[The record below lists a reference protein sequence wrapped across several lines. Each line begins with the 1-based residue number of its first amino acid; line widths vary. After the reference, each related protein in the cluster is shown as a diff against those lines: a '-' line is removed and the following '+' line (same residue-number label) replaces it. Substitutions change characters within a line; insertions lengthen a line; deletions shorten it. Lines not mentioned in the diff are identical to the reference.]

1 MLYRRLLK
9 IKEWID
15 EHDPGSAIIPFSGA
29 FELELMDMNDEEKEV
44 YCKEQGM
51 QRWVRLVLRG
61 RAYRG

>member
-44 YCKEQGM
+44 YCKEQGI
-51 QRWVRLVLRG
+51 QR
-61 RAYRG
+61 